1 MVGQSIAHYS
11 ITEKIGEGGMGVV
24 YRAHDLT
31 LHRDVALKFLSID
44 VLDDRLAKE
53 NILKEARAISALNHP
68 NICTIYEVGEANGRP
83 YLAMEFLEGQPLSR
97 EVTRGGLAVDVL
109 VRYGIQLADALGHAH
124 ERGIVHRD
132 LKAANVMVTSSGR
145 LKVLDFGLSRRMEK
159 KVSEDTTEYDHGRKS
174 PGFITGTLPYT
185 APEILKGMQADA
197 RSDIWALGI
206 ILHELASGKRPFRGG
221 TPYELSD
228 AILRGTPPP
237 IVPALPFVVQ
247 SVVDKCLDKDPSQRY
262 HSGGEVR
269 AALEAA
275 SSAAKSDRVPV
286 ASLAVDKPGSRPA
299 GSRRQLWY
307 VAGAL
312 VVLATLA
319 AGGLMWNKTRKHTPP
334 RAVPGAIQSLAVLPL
349 ENLSDDA
356 AQDYFADAMTEA
368 LINYLAK
375 IRTLRVTSRTSIV
388 QYKRTSKPLS
398 QIAQELNVDA
408 VVEGSV
414 QRSGNQ
420 VRINAQLIDARN
432 DRNLWTAS
440 YQNDLSDILTLQSS
454 VARAIAAEVQVQLT
468 PEEGAG
474 LSNARPVKPEAY
486 EAYLHGLHSLNERT
500 PSDLQTAISSFEK
513 AIELD
518 PSYAL
523 AYAGLAEGYTLLTI
537 YGEVPPPTAMPKAK
551 SAAQHALAI
560 DDSLAEAHAVL
571 ADVEWSYDWNA
582 SAADTEFRHALLLNP
597 SYATAH
603 QWYAL
608 YLSNVGSSEQ
618 AIVHINLAQKL
629 DPLSLIIR
637 VNVGWC
643 YYIARRFDEAI
654 KVLQRVE
661 ESDPDFWTVHS
672 SLGQTYLAKGEFGE
686 AIRELEWARR
696 LSPESTRN
704 LALLADSYALAGR
717 SADARK
723 LLNELIELSRKRYVS
738 PAYMGIVCI
747 GLGQKGQALD
757 WLEKA
762 HADHSDWM
770 TLLETEPVF
779 DRLRSEP
786 HFQELLSK
794 IRAPL

>member
-1 MVGQSIAHYS
+1 MVGQAIAHYS
-11 ITEKIGEGGMGVV
+11 VTEKIGEGGMGVV

-68 NICTIYEVGEANGRP
+68 NICTIYEVGEAGGRP
-83 YLAMEFLEGQPLSR
+83 YLAMEYLEGQPLSR

-159 KVSEDTTEYDHGRKS
+159 RVSEDTTEYDHGRRS

-185 APEILKGMQADA
+185 APELLKGMEADA

-228 AILRGTPPP
+228 AILRGMPPA
-237 IVPALPFVVQ
+237 IVPPLPFVVQ
-247 SVVDKCLDKDPSQRY
+247 SVIDKCLDKDPSQRY

-275 SSAAKSDRVPV
+275 STAAQSDRVPV
-286 ASLAVDKPGSRPA
+286 ATLARVEDAPRPA
-299 GSRRQLWY
+299 VSRRSILY
-307 VAGAL
+307 AAGL
-312 VVLATLA
+312 VVLVALTV
-319 AGGLMWNKTRKHTPP
+319 AGLSWKGRKPP
-334 RAVPGAIQSLAVLPL
+334 STARVVPGAIQSVAVLPL
-349 ENLSDDA
+349 ENLSGDP
-356 AQDYFADAMTEA
+356 AQDYFADGMTEV
-368 LINYLAK
+368 LITYVAK

-388 QYKRTSKPLS
+388 RYKRTSKPLS
-398 QIAQELNVDA
+398 QIARELNVDA

-414 QRSGNQ
+414 ERSGNR

-432 DRNLWTAS
+432 DRNLWAES
-440 YQNDLSDILTLQSS
+440 YQNDLSDILALQSS

-474 LSNARPVKPEAY
+474 FSNVRPVKPEAY

-500 PSDLQTAISSFEK
+500 PSDLQSAISSFEK

-537 YGEVPPPTAMPKAK
+537 YGEIPPPTAMPKAK
-551 SAAQHALAI
+551 SAAQRALAI

-582 SAADTEFRHALLLNP
+582 SAADAEFRHALLLNP

-629 DPLSLIIR
+629 DPFSLIIK

-654 KVLQRVE
+654 KLLRKVE
-661 ESDPDFWTVHS
+661 DSDPDFWAVHS
-672 SLGQTYLAKGEFGE
+672 SLGQTYLAKGDFGE
-686 AIRELEWARR
+686 AIKELEWALR

-704 LALLADSYALAGR
+704 MALLADSYALAGR
-717 SADARK
+717 SAEARK
-723 LLNELIELSRKRYVS
+723 LLNELIVLSRRRYVS

-747 GLGQKGQALD
+747 GLGQRGQALD

-762 HADHSDWM
+762 YADHSDWM

-786 HFQELLSK
+786 RFQGLLSK

>member
-1 MVGQSIAHYS
+1 MVGQAIAHYS
-11 ITEKIGEGGMGVV
+11 VTEKIGEGGMGVV

-68 NICTIYEVGEANGRP
+68 NICTIYEVGEAGGRP

-159 KVSEDTTEYDHGRKS
+159 KVSEDTTEYDHGRRS

-185 APEILKGMQADA
+185 APELLKGMAADA

-228 AILRGTPPP
+228 AILRGMPPA
-237 IVPALPFVVQ
+237 IVPPLPFVVQ
-247 SVVDKCLDKDPSQRY
+247 SVIDKCLDKDPSQRY

-275 SSAAKSDRVPV
+275 STAAQSDRVPV
-286 ASLAVDKPGSRPA
+286 ATLARVEDAPRRAISRQSILYAA
-299 GSRRQLWY
+299 GVVVLVALT
-307 VAGAL
+307 VAGL
-312 VVLATLA
+312 SWR
-319 AGGLMWNKTRKHTPP
+319 GRKPSSNV
-334 RAVPGAIQSLAVLPL
+334 RVVPGTIQSLAVLPL
-349 ENLSDDA
+349 ENLSGDP
-356 AQDYFADAMTEA
+356 AQDYFADGMTEA
-368 LINYLAK
+368 LITYMAK
-375 IRTLRVTSRTSIV
+375 IRTLRVTSRTSIMR
-388 QYKRTSKPLS
+388 YKRTSKPLS

-414 QRSGNQ
+414 ERSGNR
-420 VRINAQLIDARN
+420 VKINAQLIDARN
-432 DRNLWTAS
+432 DRNLWTES
-440 YQNDLSDILTLQSS
+440 YQNDLSDILALQSS

-474 LSNARPVKPEAY
+474 FSNVRSVKPEAY

-500 PSDLQTAISSFEK
+500 PTDLQNAISSFEK

-537 YGEVPPPTAMPKAK
+537 YGEIPPPTAMPKAK

-582 SAADTEFRHALLLNP
+582 SAADAEFRHALLLNP

-629 DPLSLIIR
+629 DPLSLIIK

-654 KVLQRVE
+654 TILRKVE
-661 ESDPDFWTVHS
+661 GSDTDFWTVHS
-672 SLGQTYLAKGEFGE
+672 SLGQTYLAKGDFGE

-696 LSPESTRN
+696 LSPESTST
-704 LALLADSYALAGR
+704 LARLADSYALAGR
-717 SADARK
+717 DAEARK
-723 LLNELIELSRKRYVS
+723 LLN
-738 PAYMGIVCI
+738 
-747 GLGQKGQALD
+747 
-757 WLEKA
+757 
-762 HADHSDWM
+762 
-770 TLLETEPVF
+770 
-779 DRLRSEP
+779 
-786 HFQELLSK
+786 
-794 IRAPL
+794 